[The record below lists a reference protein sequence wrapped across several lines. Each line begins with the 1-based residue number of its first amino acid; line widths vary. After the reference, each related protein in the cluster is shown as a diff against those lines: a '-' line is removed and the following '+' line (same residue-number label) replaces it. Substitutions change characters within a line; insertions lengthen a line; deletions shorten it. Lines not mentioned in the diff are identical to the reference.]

1 MYIVQEEEEMK
12 KLIIFVTM
20 LLFVVACTAKPVEDC
35 VAVEFTK
42 AYSQNIDYGHL
53 SGLEGLSQKTI
64 SFWVNFDDL
73 SATTNVVYIAGNGGG
88 VGDEAWGLVVGYGNV
103 ANSITFAEGFSAG
116 IGQGSW
122 RIAGLST
129 GTNYHIA
136 ITYDRTNIANDPIF
150 MVNGTVVSP
159 TELDTPSGS
168 ALTGTG
174 SQFRLGDALVSSPI
188 SFSLDGKLQ
197 DVRIYN
203 RILSTNEIETLANS
217 KCLKTVMNGLV
228 FWAPMWGTN
237 DQSFDGL
244 TLTSS
249 HRIAD
254 WVTDAVGTPAGS
266 PIGRGN
272 TIQPLK

>member
-1 MYIVQEEEEMK
+1 MK

-20 LLFVVACTAKPVEDC
+20 LLVACMAKPAEDC
-35 VAVEFTK
+35 MAVEFTK
-42 AYSQNIDYGHL
+42 TYSQNIDYGHI
-53 SGLEGLSQKTI
+53 SGLEGLNQKTI

-73 SATTNVVYIAGNGGG
+73 SATTNNVYIAGNIGG
-88 VGDEAWGLVVGYGNV
+88 VGDEAWAILVGYGSIV
-103 ANSITFAEGFSAG
+103 NSITFVEDFSAG
-116 IGQGSW
+116 NGQGSW
-122 RIAGLST
+122 RITGFST

-168 ALTGTG
+168 ALTGNG

-203 RILSTNEIETLANS
+203 RILSAGEIETLANS
-217 KCLKTVMNGLV
+217 RCLKIVMNGLV

-237 DQSFDGL
+237 GQSFDGL

-249 HRIAD
+249 HRITD
-254 WVTDAVGTPAGS
+254 WVNGAVGTPAGS